1 MNNYALTLVSS
12 NSKTGAIPVTVSNR
26 NTCPPSCPLL
36 KNGCYAEGYYTQ
48 LHWDKVTSGD
58 RGTNWN
64 EFINAIKSLPK
75 RILWRHNV
83 SGDLVGSNDIIDAQA
98 LKDLVQANKNKS
110 GFTYTHYPMDNGNNI
125 QAVKMA
131 NDGGFT
137 VNLSTNNLKQADNYK
152 SLNIAPVVVVVAED
166 CDKVSYTEKG
176 NKIVVCPA
184 QTSDNVTCSSCGL
197 CQNSKRDYIIGFR
210 VHGTYTKKAKVSL
223 LI

>member
-1 MNNYALTLVSS
+1 MNNYALTLISN

-26 NTCPPSCPLL
+26 KTCPSSCPLL

-48 LHWDKVTSGD
+48 LHWDKVTSGE

-64 EFINAIKSLPK
+64 DFINSIKSLPK
-75 RILWRHNV
+75 KVLWRHNV
-83 SGDLVGSNDIIDAQA
+83 SGDLVGSNDVIDAQA
-98 LKDLVQANKNKS
+98 LAQLVQANKNKS
-110 GFTYTHYPMDNGNNI
+110 GFTYTHYPMTNNNNI

-131 NDGGFT
+131 NNGGFT
-137 VNLSTNNLKQADNYK
+137 VNLSANNLKQADDYK
-152 SLNIAPVVVVVAED
+152 ALNIAPVVVVVAED

-184 QTSDNVTCSSCGL
+184 QTSDKVTCSSCGL

-223 LI
+223 SI